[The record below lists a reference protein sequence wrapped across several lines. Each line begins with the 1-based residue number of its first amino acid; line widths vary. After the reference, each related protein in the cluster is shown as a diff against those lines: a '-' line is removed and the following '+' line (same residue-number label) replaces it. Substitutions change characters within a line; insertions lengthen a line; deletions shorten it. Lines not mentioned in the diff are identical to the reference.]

1 MLRDT
6 TQVEVLLL
14 HAPDQPTKVEF
25 AAAVAVSVTCVA
37 GGKVALHVDP
47 QLMPA
52 GLLTTDPCPVPVRLT
67 DSVGKSLNVAVTDSL
82 LVNVM
87 AQVPEPLQAPD
98 HPAKK
103 ELDMAEAVSV
113 TWVPLEK
120 SAVHEL
126 PQVMP

>member
-1 MLRDT
+1 
-6 TQVEVLLL
+6 
-14 HAPDQPTKVEF
+14 
-25 AAAVAVSVTCVA
+25 
-37 GGKVALHVDP
+37 
-47 QLMPA
+47 
-52 GLLTTDPCPVPVRLT
+52 
-67 DSVGKSLNVAVTDSL
+67 VTDSL